1 MLEAWGVW
9 PPPTLPSLGWFL
21 ISRNPT
27 ALHHEFCEYVASSC
41 SVTGGGCSGLGL
53 VSAAWLVTQA
63 RKQLMTDARRVQD
76 TPEVMR

>member
-1 MLEAWGVW
+1 MAQESDSDELDLERYVARLEQTSAEAWGVW

-21 ISRNPT
+21 IS
-27 ALHHEFCEYVASSC
+27 
-41 SVTGGGCSGLGL
+41 GGCSGLGL